1 MSGTTDRL
9 AWEDRIS
16 LRLRALYEQYGYGR
30 YRMGKFEPYDMY
42 LANRKFLKSETV
54 ITFTDASGRLMAL
67 KPDVTMS
74 IVKNTPDDA
83 VSRKLYYAENV
94 FRMAHGSMEYREINQ
109 IGIESIGCGDIYSEA
124 EVLMLA
130 LKTLEVISGEYLLCI
145 GNMGFADAVFRFCGL
160 GGDVYETAA
169 DYIRQKNTGALAALA
184 DRLGLDEA
192 KKDLLMAVASVS
204 APLSDAIRTF
214 EELRLPAEAADKLSE
229 LRELGEMLQIW
240 GYADKVRV
248 DFSIIND
255 LDYYNGIVFRGFIP
269 GAPRAVLSGGRYD
282 NLMRRFGKH
291 QNAVGFALYSGEL
304 SRKFTEEPEYDVD
317 MLIVYG
323 DAAPAD
329 VHAAVASALSE
340 GKSVRAEK
348 YPDPDV
354 RAAETVVL
362 SKAEV
367 AGK

>member
-54 ITFTDASGRLMAL
+54 ITFTDPGGRLMAL

-94 FRMAHGSMEYREINQ
+94 FRMAHGSMEYREISQ

-124 EVLMLA
+124 EVLLLA
-130 LKTLEVISGEYLLCI
+130 LKTLELISEEYLLCV
-145 GNMGFADAVFRFCGL
+145 GNMGFADAVFRSCGL
-160 GGDVYETAA
+160 AGDEYETAA
-169 DYIRQKNTGALAALA
+169 EYIRQKNTGALAALA
-184 DRLGLDEA
+184 DRLALDAERRR
-192 KKDLLMAVASVS
+192 LLLTVASVS
-204 APLSDAIRTF
+204 APLTDAIRTF
-214 EELRLPAEAADKLSE
+214 ADLPLPEEAADRLSE
-229 LRELGEMLQIW
+229 LRELGEILRTW
-240 GYADKVRV
+240 GYADRVRV

-255 LDYYNGIVFRGFIP
+255 MDYYNGIVFRGFIP

-282 NLMRRFGKH
+282 NLMRRFGKR

-317 MLIVYG
+317 VLIVYG
-323 DAAPAD
+323 DAAPAA
-329 VHAAVASALSE
+329 VHKAVVSAMSE
-340 GKSVRAEK
+340 GKTVRAEK
-348 YPDPDV
+348 HHDPDV
-354 RAAETVVL
+354 RAAKTVVL
-362 SKAEV
+362 GEAEV